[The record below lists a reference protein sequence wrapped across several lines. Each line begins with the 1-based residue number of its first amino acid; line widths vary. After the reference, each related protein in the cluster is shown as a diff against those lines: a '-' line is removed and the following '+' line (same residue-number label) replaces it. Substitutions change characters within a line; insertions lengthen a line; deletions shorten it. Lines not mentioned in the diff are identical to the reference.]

1 MKMGDKLK
9 AQLNKFKYPL
19 LALVLGLIIM
29 LLPIG
34 ESSSRSISSQ
44 TDEQRLATDEQRLAT
59 VLQRCDGVGNV
70 TALLSDT
77 GAVIVCDG
85 ADDAAVRLSVI
96 KAVEA
101 FTGFSSDSIQVIKTA
116 PNIGG

>member
-1 MKMGDKLK
+1 MTDKLK
-9 AQLNKFKYPL
+9 IVFNKFKYPL

-29 LLPIG
+29 LLPAG
-34 ESSSRSISSQ
+34 SQ
-44 TDEQRLATDEQRLAT
+44 GTDDSALSDEQRLAA
-59 VLQRCDGVGNV
+59 VLGKCDGVGNASV
-70 TALLSDT
+70 LLSDT

-85 ADDAAVRLSVI
+85 AENAVVRLSVI
-96 KAVEA
+96 KAAEA

>member
-1 MKMGDKLK
+1 MSSGL
-9 AQLNKFKYPL
+9 QLCC
-19 LALVLGLIIM
+19 
-29 LLPIG
+29 
-34 ESSSRSISSQ
+34 
-44 TDEQRLATDEQRLAT
+44 
-59 VLQRCDGVGNV
+59 QRCDGVGNV

-85 ADDAAVRLSVI
+85 VDDAAVRLSVI

>member
-1 MKMGDKLK
+1 MGDKLK

-44 TDEQRLATDEQRLAT
+44 T

-70 TALLSDT
+70 TVLLSDT
-77 GAVIVCDG
+77 GAVVVCDG
-85 ADDAAVRLSVI
+85 ADDAAVRLSII

>member
-1 MKMGDKLK
+1 MGDKLK

-44 TDEQRLATDEQRLAT
+44 TDEQRLATVSAM
-59 VLQRCDGVGNV
+59 
-70 TALLSDT
+70 
-77 GAVIVCDG
+77 
-85 ADDAAVRLSVI
+85 
-96 KAVEA
+96 
-101 FTGFSSDSIQVIKTA
+101 
-116 PNIGG
+116 

>member
-1 MKMGDKLK
+1 MGDRLK

-34 ESSSRSISSQ
+34 GSSSQSVSSQ
-44 TDEQRLATDEQRLAT
+44 TDEQRLAAVL
-59 VLQRCDGVGNV
+59 LQRCDGVGNV
-70 TALLSDT
+70 TALLSET

>member
-1 MKMGDKLK
+1 MTDKLK
-9 AQLNKFKYPL
+9 NGLNKFKYPL

-29 LLPIG
+29 LIPVG
-34 ESSSRSISSQ
+34 GTKSAGTDAQS
-44 TDEQRLATDEQRLAT
+44 DEQRLPA
-59 VLQRCDGVGNV
+59 VLRKCDGVGNV
-70 TALLSDT
+70 TVLLSET

-85 ADDAAVRLSVI
+85 ADNAAVKLSVV

-101 FTGFSSDSIQVIKTA
+101 FTGLSGDSIQVIKTA

>member
-1 MKMGDKLK
+1 MTDKLK
-9 AQLNKFKYPL
+9 NGFNKFKYPL

-29 LLPIG
+29 LIPIG
-34 ESSSRSISSQ
+34 STKSGDTAQS
-44 TDEQRLATDEQRLAT
+44 DEQRLAS
-59 VLQRCDGVGNV
+59 VLQKCDGVGDAAV
-70 TALLSDT
+70 LLSDT

-85 ADDAAVRLSVI
+85 ADNAAVRLCVI

-101 FTGFSSDSIQVIKTA
+101 FTCFSSDSIQVIKTA